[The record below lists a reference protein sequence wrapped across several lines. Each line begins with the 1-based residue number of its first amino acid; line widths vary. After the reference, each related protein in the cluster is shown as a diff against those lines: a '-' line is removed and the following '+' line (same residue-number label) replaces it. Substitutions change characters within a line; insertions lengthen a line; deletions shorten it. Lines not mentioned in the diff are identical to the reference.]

1 MAAAHESDAHE
12 SDAMQIDEASID
24 EASIDE
30 ASFKFESLPSE
41 LRLCCCEFLDAGSL
55 ARLETCARESLIDSK
70 RAWKQLVA
78 GSSRGALINC
88 SDKHLAVVTAGVR
101 ALFPRSMDV
110 PDEPLPPRP
119 RYEVGDFLFTWVVY
133 WQGETG
139 FQTAAF
145 EHLACHTSWDREKP
159 QAIDELNVSEYVFNV
174 PADAHK
180 AHAAISPFLKR
191 SQYGLDSDG
200 EDDDDD
206 VVDAFFSNWSPSVTL
221 ICTRKHDGKSIK
233 LAHFDDLDRDDGI
246 NTLVNE
252 DNLGSLCFNIASLR
266 LPHDV
271 AEHFEEITQSVILV
285 FRKDTGHLRYIFSS
299 FHDADVSP
307 VTSDFINMLLH
318 DTMRHYDHA

>member
-12 SDAMQIDEASID
+12 SDAMQFDEASID

-159 QAIDELNVSEYVFNV
+159 QAIAELNVSEYVFNV

-180 AHAAISPFLKR
+180 AHAAISPFLKS
-191 SQYGLDSDG
+191 SQDG
-200 EDDDDD
+200 VDTDEDDDED
-206 VVDAFFSNWSPSVTL
+206 VVNAFFNNWRPSAVL

-233 LAHFDDLDRDDGI
+233 LAHFEDLDRDDGI

-318 DTMRHYDHA
+318 DTMRHYDDA

>member
-1 MAAAHESDAHE
+1 MAAAHESDA
-12 SDAMQIDEASID
+12 MQID

-55 ARLETCARESLIDSK
+55 ARLEKCARESLIDSK

-78 GSSRGALINC
+78 GSSRGALVDC
-88 SDKHLAVVTAGVR
+88 SDKQLAVVTAGVR
-101 ALFPRSMDV
+101 ALYPRDMLRFPG
-110 PDEPLPPRP
+110 EPLPPRP
-119 RYEVGDFLFTWVVY
+119 RYCVGDFLFTWVVY

-159 QAIDELNVSEYVFNV
+159 QAIAELNVSEYVFNV

-180 AHAAISPFLKR
+180 AHAAISPFLKS
-191 SQYGLDSDG
+191 SQDGVDTDG
-200 EDDDDD
+200 EDDDED
-206 VVDAFFSNWSPSVTL
+206 VVDAFFDSWSPSVTL

-233 LAHFDDLDRDDGI
+233 LAHFEDLDRDDGI

-299 FHDADVSP
+299 FHDEGLSP
-307 VTSDFINMLLH
+307 VTSEFINMLLH

>member
-1 MAAAHESDAHE
+1 MAAALND
-12 SDAMQIDEASID
+12 SDAMQIDDESIT
-24 EASIDE
+24 
-30 ASFKFESLPSE
+30 FESLPSE

-101 ALFPRSMDV
+101 ALFPRSMDRV
-110 PDEPLPPRP
+110 PEPLPPRP
-119 RYEVGDFLFTWVVY
+119 RYCIGDFVFSWVVC
-133 WQGETG
+133 WQGENG
-139 FQTAAF
+139 FQSAAF
-145 EHLACHTSWDREKP
+145 EHLACLSSWDRDKP
-159 QAIDELNVSEYVFNV
+159 QAMAELNVSEYVFNV

-191 SQYGLDSDG
+191 SQDGVDTDG
-200 EDDDDD
+200 EDDDED
-206 VVDAFFSNWSPSVTL
+206 VVDAFFNNWSPSAVL

-233 LAHFDDLDRDDGI
+233 LADFEGLDRDDGI

>member
-1 MAAAHESDAHE
+1 MAAALND
-12 SDAMQIDEASID
+12 SDAMQID

-41 LRLCCCEFLDAGSL
+41 LRLCCYEFLDAGSL
-55 ARLETCARESLIDSK
+55 ARLEKCTRKSLIDSK

-78 GSSRGALINC
+78 GSSRGALVDC
-88 SDKHLAVVTAGVR
+88 SDKQLAVITAGVR
-101 ALFPRSMDV
+101 ALYPRDRLSYT
-110 PDEPLPPRP
+110 EELLPPRP
-119 RYEVGDFLFTWVVY
+119 RCCLGDFVFSWVVC
-133 WQGETG
+133 WQGENG
-139 FQTAAF
+139 FQIAAF
-145 EHLACHTSWDREKP
+145 EHLACHSSWDTEKP
-159 QAIDELNVSEYVFNV
+159 QAIAELNVSEYVFNV

-180 AHAAISPFLKR
+180 AHAAISPFLKS
-191 SQYGLDSDG
+191 SQYGLDS
-200 EDDDDD
+200 EDEDIDD
-206 VVDAFFSNWSPSVTL
+206 AAAYNFFSSWSPSATL

-233 LAHFDDLDRDDGI
+233 LAHFEDLDRDDGI

-266 LPHDV
+266 LPHEV

-307 VTSDFINMLLH
+307 VTSEFINMLLH

>member
-1 MAAAHESDAHE
+1 MAAEHDIE
-12 SDAMQIDEASID
+12 MQTDEASMHFD
-24 EASIDE
+24 
-30 ASFKFESLPSE
+30 FESLPSE

-55 ARLETCARESLIDSK
+55 ARLEKCARESLIDSK

-78 GSSRGALINC
+78 GSSRGALVDC
-88 SDKHLAVVTAGVR
+88 SDKQLAVITAGVR
-101 ALFPRSMDV
+101 ALYPRDRLSYT
-110 PDEPLPPRP
+110 EELLPPRP
-119 RYEVGDFLFTWVVY
+119 RYEIGDFLFTWVVY

-139 FQTAAF
+139 FQIAAF

-159 QAIDELNVSEYVFNV
+159 QAIAELNVSEYVFNV

-180 AHAAISPFLKR
+180 AHAAISPFLKS
-191 SQYGLDSDG
+191 SQDGVDSDD
-200 EDDDDD
+200 ELQDDDED
-206 VVDAFFSNWSPSVTL
+206 VVNAFFNNWRPSAVL

-233 LAHFDDLDRDDGI
+233 LAHFEDLDRDDGI

>member
-1 MAAAHESDAHE
+1 MAAGS
-12 SDAMQIDEASID
+12 SDAMQID

-55 ARLETCARESLIDSK
+55 ARLEKCARESLIDSK

-78 GSSRGALINC
+78 GSSRGALVDC
-88 SDKHLAVVTAGVR
+88 SDKQLAVVTAGVR
-101 ALFPRSMDV
+101 ALYPRDMR
-110 PDEPLPPRP
+110 PLPEELLPPRP
-119 RYEVGDFLFTWVVY
+119 RYCVDEDFLFTWVVS

-139 FQTAAF
+139 FQNAAF
-145 EHLACHTSWDREKP
+145 EHLACHTSWDRETP
-159 QAIDELNVSEYVFNV
+159 QAIAELFLVSEYVFNV

-180 AHAAISPFLKR
+180 AHAAISPFLKS
-191 SQYGLDSDG
+191 SQDG
-200 EDDDDD
+200 VDTDEDDDED

-233 LAHFDDLDRDDGI
+233 LAHFEDLDRDDGI

-299 FHDADVSP
+299 FHDEGLSP
-307 VTSDFINMLLH
+307 VTSVGINMLLH

>member
-1 MAAAHESDAHE
+1 M
-12 SDAMQIDEASID
+12 
-24 EASIDE
+24 
-30 ASFKFESLPSE
+30 
-41 LRLCCCEFLDAGSL
+41 
-55 ARLETCARESLIDSK
+55 
-70 RAWKQLVA
+70 
-78 GSSRGALINC
+78 
-88 SDKHLAVVTAGVR
+88 
-101 ALFPRSMDV
+101 
-110 PDEPLPPRP
+110 
-119 RYEVGDFLFTWVVY
+119 Y

-159 QAIDELNVSEYVFNV
+159 QAIAELNVSEYVFNV

-180 AHAAISPFLKR
+180 AHAAISPFLKS
-191 SQYGLDSDG
+191 SQYGLDS
-200 EDDDDD
+200 EDEDIDD
-206 VVDAFFSNWSPSVTL
+206 AAAYNFFSSWSPSATL

-233 LAHFDDLDRDDGI
+233 LAHFEDLDRDDGI